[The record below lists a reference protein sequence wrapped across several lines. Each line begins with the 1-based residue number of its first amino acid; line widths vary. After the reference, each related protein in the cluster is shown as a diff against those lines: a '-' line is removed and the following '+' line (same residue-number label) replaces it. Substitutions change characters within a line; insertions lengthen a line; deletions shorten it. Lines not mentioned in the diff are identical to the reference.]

1 MISDQQLT
9 ERMALGDQEAFEL
22 LVTRYHGPLLNYVTQ
37 QLKDRGKAEDIVQE
51 TFIRLIRH
59 LRQHGGMEQLRAWLY
74 KVALNL
80 CRDYWRSAS
89 FRSEH
94 TAAEEMPDDADPAPG
109 AEEML
114 ERQETA
120 RQIAAT
126 LEYLPEI
133 QQEVVR
139 MRFFHDL
146 KLQEI
151 AELQEIPLSSVKS
164 HLYGALRKLKR
175 VLAKGTDLDLPYPLA
190 GSRNRN
196 SRIKAKTENKTK
208 TKNNNKDKDKSRNK
222 DKEVPL
228 HESLYR

>member
-1 MISDQQLT
+1 M
-9 ERMALGDQEAFEL
+9 
-22 LVTRYHGPLLNYVTQ
+22 TRYHGPLLNYVTQ
-37 QLKDRGKAEDIVQE
+37 QLRDRGKAEDIVQE

-59 LRQHGGMEQLRAWLY
+59 LREHGGMEQLRAWLY

-89 FRSEH
+89 FRSEN

-109 AEEML
+109 AEELL

-120 RQIAAT
+120 KQIAAT
-126 LEYLPEI
+126 LEYLPDI

-151 AELQEIPLSSVKS
+151 AELLEIPLSSVKS

-175 VLAKGTDLDLPYPLA
+175 VLVKGSDISLPQT
-190 GSRNRN
+190 G
-196 SRIKAKTENKTK
+196 E
-208 TKNNNKDKDKSRNK
+208 RNK
-222 DKEVPL
+222 SKEDREVPL
-228 HESLYR
+228 HESVYR

>member
-9 ERMALGDQEAFEL
+9 ERVALGEQDAFEH

-80 CRDYWRSAS
+80 CRDYWRSAAY
-89 FRSEH
+89 RSEY
-94 TAAEEMPDDADPAPG
+94 TAAEEIPDDADPAPG

-114 ERQETA
+114 ERQEMSK
-120 RQIAAT
+120 QIAAT
-126 LEYLPEI
+126 LEYLPDI

-151 AELQEIPLSSVKS
+151 AELKEIPLSSVKS

-175 VLAKGTDLDLPYPLA
+175 LLLKGSEPDLSSPHA
-190 GSRNRN
+190 GSRNR
-196 SRIKAKTENKTK
+196 
-208 TKNNNKDKDKSRNK
+208 RNK
-222 DKEVPL
+222 DKEVQL

>member
-9 ERMALGDQEAFEL
+9 ERVALGEQEAFEL

-80 CRDYWRSAS
+80 CRDYWRSAA

-94 TAAEEMPDDADPAPG
+94 TAAEDIPDNADPAPG

-114 ERQETA
+114 ERQEMSK
-120 RQIAAT
+120 QIAAT
-126 LEYLPEI
+126 LEYLPDI

-151 AELQEIPLSSVKS
+151 AELKEIPLSSVKS

-175 VLAKGTDLDLPYPLA
+175 LLLKGSEPDITSPHA
-190 GSRNRN
+190 GGRSR
-196 SRIKAKTENKTK
+196 
-208 TKNNNKDKDKSRNK
+208 RNK
-222 DKEVPL
+222 EKEVQL

>member
-9 ERMALGDQEAFEL
+9 ERMAMGEQEAFEL
-22 LVTRYHGPLLNYVTQ
+22 LVTRYHGPLLNFVTQ

-59 LRQHGGMEQLRAWLY
+59 LREHGGMEQLRAWLY

-80 CRDYWRSAS
+80 CRDYWRSAA

-94 TAAEEMPDDADPAPG
+94 TAAEDMPDNADPTPG
-109 AEEML
+109 AQELL

-120 RQIAAT
+120 RQVAAT
-126 LEYLPEI
+126 LDYLPDV

-151 AELQEIPLSSVKS
+151 AELMEIPLSSVKS

-175 VLAKGTDLDLPYPLA
+175 ILAKGSVPNLSSPQA
-190 GSRNRN
+190 GSRNR
-196 SRIKAKTENKTK
+196 I
-208 TKNNNKDKDKSRNK
+208 NKDK

-228 HESLYR
+228 HESVYR

>member
-9 ERMALGDQEAFEL
+9 ERTAMGEQEAFEL
-22 LVTRYHGPLLNYVTQ
+22 LVTRYHGPLLNFVTQ

-59 LRQHGGMEQLRAWLY
+59 LRQYGGMEQLRAWLY
-74 KVALNL
+74 KVAMNL
-80 CRDYWRSAS
+80 CRDYWRSAAY
-89 FRSEH
+89 RSEH
-94 TAAEEMPDDADPAPG
+94 TAAEEMPENADPAPG
-109 AEEML
+109 AQEML

-120 RQIAAT
+120 KQIAAT
-126 LEYLPEI
+126 LEYLPDV

-151 AELQEIPLSSVKS
+151 AELMEIPLSSVKS

-175 VLAKGTDLDLPYPLA
+175 MLAKDSELDLSYPQT
-190 GSRNRN
+190 GSRNR
-196 SRIKAKTENKTK
+196 T
-208 TKNNNKDKDKSRNK
+208 NKDKEK

-228 HESLYR
+228 HESVYR

>member
-9 ERMALGDQEAFEL
+9 ERMALGEQEAFEL

-59 LRQHGGMEQLRAWLY
+59 LRQNGGMEQLRAWLY

-80 CRDYWRSAS
+80 CRDYWRSAA

-94 TAAEEMPDDADPAPG
+94 TAAEEMPDGADPAPG

-120 RQIAAT
+120 KQLAST
-126 LEYLPEI
+126 LEYLPDI

-151 AELQEIPLSSVKS
+151 AELMDIPLSSVKS

-175 VLAKGTDLDLPYPLA
+175 VLAKGSESDSPSPQT
-190 GSRNRN
+190 GSSNPTR
-196 SRIKAKTENKTK
+196 
-208 TKNNNKDKDKSRNK
+208 K

-228 HESLYR
+228 HESVYR

>member
-9 ERMALGDQEAFEL
+9 ERMALGEQEAFEL

-37 QLKDRGKAEDIVQE
+37 QLKDRSKAEDIVQE

-80 CRDYWRSAS
+80 CRDYWRSAA

-94 TAAEEMPDDADPAPG
+94 TAAEDMPEDADPGPG
-109 AEEML
+109 AEELL

-126 LEYLPEI
+126 LEHLPDI

-151 AELQEIPLSSVKS
+151 AELMEIPLSSVKS

-175 VLAKGTDLDLPYPLA
+175 VLAKGSDPGLFSPPA
-190 GSRNRN
+190 GRRNQP
-196 SRIKAKTENKTK
+196 NKE
-208 TKNNNKDKDKSRNK
+208 
-222 DKEVPL
+222 KEVPL
-228 HESLYR
+228 HESV